1 VVGAKGA
8 NLNDLVRAGFRVPAA
23 FVITTHAFRSLL
35 EQDNLENRIA
45 KLSASVRGDLR
56 EQQRV
61 SAQIRDLF
69 VSTEMP
75 KKLRQEI
82 VSAYRKLGA
91 KNHDASRHNPDSIV
105 AVRSSATAE
114 DLPDASFAGQ
124 MDTFLN
130 IRGEQSLI
138 DSVIACFS
146 SLWNARAMAYRYH
159 RRLDTTR
166 LGHAVIVQELV
177 PAESAGILFT
187 VNPLDSHRNEIVI
200 NAFQGLG
207 QAVVDGEITPDHIVV
222 DRSSERVKHVEIGNK
237 NLNDLPQKQVL
248 RNDEITSL
256 VRLGKALEE
265 HFDHPQDVE
274 WAISEKRIYVL
285 QSRPVSSRGG
295 TTGKANTESPT
306 QTTLQMC
313 PGDDNWPVC
322 GEFSAQPFDRWSR
335 ANVGELWPDPVSPL
349 VWSTIPDIISG
360 AVRFSLRGV
369 RSKSLQHAQW
379 AARYYGRVY
388 YNEGALKH
396 VLTEELG
403 LPASFIDKSRGTS
416 HGAIRG
422 EKDGARVGRVLLHLP
437 VLVRLALRQR
447 QTGRALE
454 AQRLKVDQWVRD
466 FKGQEHQ
473 RKSDRQ
479 LLDDALRWV
488 ERVKQTLN
496 LQYEMTGL
504 SLTAVATLDRLMIR
518 WFNRDGLA
526 QDLITGLSGIQAAE
540 IGVDLWKIA
549 NKLKSQG
556 LEGIVLSMPAI
567 EALKE
572 LRRTGGAAVAVD
584 LLDDFMER
592 HGYRCPN
599 EAEWLYPRWADAPEQ
614 IIEIVAGYLKS
625 ETLGVE
631 SSDAKQRQK
640 RATAIAWVENRI
652 GILRRLIFAR
662 VLARAEHSVRLRD
675 NGKSS
680 AIKASYPARQLTVR
694 IGQRWAK
701 SGWIDKSED
710 VFFLT
715 LQDLQGVIDAGDPS
729 KAQLELKSLVR
740 ERRKALEYWYG
751 AKAPDVIGANGDLVW
766 GREPERNGSML
777 KGIATSGGVARG
789 KVRIVHNPAE
799 AMKLQAGDIL
809 VTRSTDAGWTIFFPL
824 LNGLI
829 TEIGGQLSHAAI
841 LAREYGL
848 PAVVNVRNAML
859 ELKDRQMVTI
869 DGTKGIVYLDA
880 GAGLS

>member
-1 VVGAKGA
+1 
-8 NLNDLVRAGFRVPAA
+8 
-23 FVITTHAFRSLL
+23 
-35 EQDNLENRIA
+35 
-45 KLSASVRGDLR
+45 
-56 EQQRV
+56 
-61 SAQIRDLF
+61 
-69 VSTEMP
+69 
-75 KKLRQEI
+75 
-82 VSAYRKLGA
+82 
-91 KNHDASRHNPDSIV
+91 
-105 AVRSSATAE
+105 
-114 DLPDASFAGQ
+114 
-124 MDTFLN
+124 
-130 IRGEQSLI
+130 
-138 DSVIACFS
+138 
-146 SLWNARAMAYRYH
+146 MAYRYH

-166 LGHAVIVQELV
+166 LEHAVIVQELI

-187 VNPLDSHRNEIVI
+187 VNPVDPHRNEIVI
-200 NAFQGLG
+200 DAFQGLG
-207 QAVVDGEITPDHIVV
+207 DAVVGGEVTPDHIVV
-222 DRSSERVKHVEIGNK
+222 GRASERVKHVRIGDRNF
-237 NLNDLPQKQVL
+237 DDTRQKQVL
-248 RNDEITSL
+248 SSDEITSL

-265 HFDHPQDVE
+265 HFGQPQDVE

-285 QSRPVSSRGG
+285 QSRPVSSSGG
-295 TTGKANTESPT
+295 AIGKANTALPT
-306 QTTLQMC
+306 QNTVSTC

-349 VWSTIPDIISG
+349 VWSTIPEIISG

-369 RSKSLQHAQW
+369 RSKSLHQAQW

-416 HGAIRG
+416 IAAVRG
-422 EKDGARVGRVLLHLP
+422 ENDRARVGRVLLHLP
-437 VLVRLALRQR
+437 VLVRLVLRQR

-454 AQRLKVDQWVRD
+454 AQLLKVDQWVCD
-466 FKGQEHQ
+466 FKAEEHQ

-518 WFNRDGLA
+518 WFKHDGLA

-549 NKLKSQG
+549 NQLKLLG
-556 LEGIVLSMPAI
+556 LDGIVLAMPAS

-572 LRRTGGAAVAVD
+572 LRRTGGAAAALD

-614 IIEIVAGYLKS
+614 IIEIVAGCLKS
-625 ETLGVE
+625 ETLDLE
-631 SSDAKQRQK
+631 SSNAKQRQK
-640 RATAIAWVENRI
+640 RTHAIVWVENRI
-652 GILRRLIFAR
+652 GILRRMIFTR

-694 IGQRWAK
+694 IGQRWAEL
-701 SGWIDKSED
+701 GWLDKSED

-715 LQDLQGVIDAGDPS
+715 LQDLQRVIDAGDPS

-740 ERRKALEYWYG
+740 ERRKALEYWHG
-751 AKAPDVIGANGDLVW
+751 AKEPDVIEANGDLVW
-766 GREPERNGSML
+766 EREAERNASML
-777 KGIATSGGVARG
+777 MGIATSGGVARG
-789 KVRIVHNPAE
+789 KVRIVHSPAE

-809 VTRSTDAGWTIFFPL
+809 VTRSTDAGWTVFFPL
-824 LNGLI
+824 LNGLV

-859 ELKDRQMVTI
+859 ELKDRQMITI
-869 DGTKGIVYLDA
+869 DGTKGIVYLDTSA
-880 GAGLS
+880 SLS